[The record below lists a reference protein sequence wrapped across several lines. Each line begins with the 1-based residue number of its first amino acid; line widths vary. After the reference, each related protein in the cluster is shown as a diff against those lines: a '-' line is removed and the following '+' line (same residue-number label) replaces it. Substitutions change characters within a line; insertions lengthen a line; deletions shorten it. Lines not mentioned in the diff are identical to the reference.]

1 MEWRRHIGVTANY
14 RYLPDELEENHERF
28 VRGGQIRVPSSL
40 FREHKTVA
48 AAWDTAP
55 GKSAREKR

>member
-1 MEWRRHIGVTANY
+1 VNY

-40 FREHKTVA
+40 YREHKAVA
-48 AAWDTAP
+48 AAWDALP
-55 GKSAREKR
+55 AAEKPAREKRRS